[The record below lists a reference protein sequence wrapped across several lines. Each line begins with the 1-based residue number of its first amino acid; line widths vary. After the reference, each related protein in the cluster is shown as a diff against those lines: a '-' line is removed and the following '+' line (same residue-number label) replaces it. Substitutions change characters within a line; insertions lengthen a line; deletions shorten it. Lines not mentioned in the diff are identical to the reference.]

1 MDYCPQRLIGV
12 ALNDTK
18 LRKTG
23 RAIQQAFYQRDPM
36 SPPFHVNLVL
46 GLRFLP
52 ASLLVPLHRNEPV
65 GARALPIRFQEVS
78 RVKRPGRKA
87 GDEEIRL
94 YKEALKKQNL
104 SRRFVEMAGNCE
116 RNWIR
121 LAALRRSS
129 C

>member
-1 MDYCPQRLIGV
+1 LDYCPQRLIGV

-65 GARALPIRFQEVS
+65 GARPADSFPGSLARQTP
-78 RVKRPGRKA
+78 RP
-87 GDEEIRL
+87 E
-94 YKEALKKQNL
+94 
-104 SRRFVEMAGNCE
+104 SRR
-116 RNWIR
+116 
-121 LAALRRSS
+121 
-129 C
+129 